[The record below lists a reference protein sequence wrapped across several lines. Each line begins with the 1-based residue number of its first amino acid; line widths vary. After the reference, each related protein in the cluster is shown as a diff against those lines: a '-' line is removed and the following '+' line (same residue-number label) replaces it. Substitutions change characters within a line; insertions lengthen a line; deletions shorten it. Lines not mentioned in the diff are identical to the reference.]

1 MASSIDWHS
10 ADIIAA
16 IKKQGTTLAAV
27 SREAG
32 LSSSTLAN
40 ALTRPWPKGEIIIAK
55 AIGVEPQLIW
65 PSRYQNLKQG
75 QHSVRELKMK
85 KLKE

>member
-1 MASSIDWHS
+1 MA
-10 ADIIAA
+10 II
-16 IKKQGTTLAAV
+16 
-27 SREAG
+27 
-32 LSSSTLAN
+32 
-40 ALTRPWPKGEIIIAK
+40 K

-65 PSRYQNLKQG
+65 PSRYQNFKQG